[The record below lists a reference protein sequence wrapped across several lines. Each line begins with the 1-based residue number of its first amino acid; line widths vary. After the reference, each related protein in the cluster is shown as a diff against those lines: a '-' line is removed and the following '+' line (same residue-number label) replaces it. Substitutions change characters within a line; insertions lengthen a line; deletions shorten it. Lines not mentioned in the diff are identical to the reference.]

1 MEVKEKGY
9 LYILTG
15 ELEENVIREN
25 IHDAITNYFGN
36 SIKYQLILNVVEN
49 RDKMKMGYSHGWVNN
64 IEVYNFLIGLKPDG
78 EKLVKYI
85 EKEIKTTNLTLNDN
99 WGDMENYDEII
110 EVPLSPILKLKS
122 IPKDGEHLKIIIKPS
137 SLEINNDL
145 DNSIYCNK
153 LEKWIDIN
161 LLYKYFS
168 KFNDDFITYNDN
180 KKRKFKYPIIKL
192 KDKKGEN
199 YNTCTIIFSPKNRY
213 TAYFVVNLVRKLKIT
228 KGDKSQ
234 LLFFNQG
241 KKRVY
246 YN

>member
-25 IHDAITNYFGN
+25 IQNAITNYFGN
-36 SIKYQLILNVVEN
+36 SIRYQLILNIVETREN
-49 RDKMKMGYSHGWVNN
+49 IKMGYSHGWVSN

-78 EKLVKYI
+78 GKLVKYI
-85 EKEIKTTNLTLNDN
+85 EKESKTKNLTLTDN
-99 WGDMENYDEII
+99 WGDIENYNDII

-122 IPKDGEHLKIIIKPS
+122 IPKDGEYLKIVIKPS
-137 SLEINNDL
+137 TLEINNDL

-153 LEKWIDIN
+153 LENWIDIN
-161 LLYKYFS
+161 LLNKYFS
-168 KFNDDFITYNDN
+168 KFNNDFITYNDN
-180 KKRKFKYPIIKL
+180 KKRKFKYPIIRL

-199 YNTCTIIFSPKNRY
+199 YKTCTIIFSPKDRY
-213 TAYFVVNLVRKLKIT
+213 IAHFVVNLVRKIKIT
-228 KGDKSQ
+228 KGDKNQ